1 MSSRRRQKQ
10 QERMMR
16 NFAYMFGAAIIALPL
31 LFFCFSS
38 ILNKNNSPCDLY
50 GNRNEISGRP
60 GWCST
65 KYGYDKVAIVVGNTQ
80 NSPVPK
86 LDEKSKEIITD
97 AFFSANPDEDELNL
111 PIVSA
116 STGNDLID
124 LEGEVQAPGSNMT
137 ATKNILTSN
146 FSIIEEKMETAPEK
160 DGADY
165 LNAILK
171 ASDLVKGGAKPAVIV
186 IGSGYSDSGKMNF
199 SADKLLENYAAAR
212 KRGKEHDYI
221 TSIFNADTRYYGNEL
236 ENVDIH
242 WVNLGYVVSPQM
254 PIQEYKQTEYNIYN
268 DVFKYLGVNNFDTE
282 ASSPL
287 SYSINTQHKVKTVI
301 PENVV
306 IKGKTFDINEKV
318 GRFYPDQYTLI
329 NKQEVEQYL
338 KENIVNNYNGEK
350 LVITGYIAY
359 CVETGTLSTDRANT
373 IKSILVSLGIPVNK
387 IETKG
392 MPGSPITDSKTEDD
406 RGGYTCGSILP
417 DTERRTVRIEVQ

>member
-16 NFAYMFGAAIIALPL
+16 NFVYTVGAAVIAVPL
-31 LFFCFSS
+31 LFLGFSS
-38 ILNKNNSPCDLY
+38 IIKTGNPCDLY
-50 GNRNEISGRP
+50 GNRDEISGRS

-65 KYGYDKVAIVVGNTQ
+65 RYGYDKVAIVVGNTQ

-111 PIVSA
+111 PIISA

-124 LEGEVQAPGSNMT
+124 LKGEVQAPGSNMT

-146 FSIIEEKMETAPEK
+146 FSIIEEKIGTAPNK

-171 ASDLVKGGAKPAVIV
+171 ASDLVKGGTKPAIII
-186 IGSGYSDSGKMNF
+186 IGSGYSDSGKLNF
-199 SADKLLENYAAAR
+199 STDKLLENYTAAR
-212 KRGKEHDYI
+212 KYSKEHDYI
-221 TSIFNADTRYYGNEL
+221 SSIFNSDTRYYGNEL

-242 WVNLGYVVSPQM
+242 WVNLGYVTSPQM
-254 PIQEYKQTEYNIYN
+254 PLQEYKQTEENIYN
-268 DVFKYLGVNNFDTE
+268 DVFKYLGVSKFETG
-282 ASSPL
+282 AGTLL
-287 SYSINTQHKVKTVI
+287 SYSIDTDRTVKTVI
-301 PENVV
+301 PDNVV

-318 GRFYPDQYTLI
+318 GRFHPDQFILI
-329 NKQEVEQYL
+329 NEQEVKKYL
-338 KENIVNNYNGEK
+338 KENIVDNYGGEK

-359 CVETGTLSTDRANT
+359 CVETGSLSTDRANT
-373 IKSILVSLGIPVNK
+373 IKNILISLGIPADK

-392 MPGSPITDSKTEDD
+392 MPGSPVTDDKKEDD
-406 RGGYTCGSILP
+406 RGGYTCNSVLP

>member
-31 LFFCFSS
+31 LFFGFSS
-38 ILNKNNSPCDLY
+38 IVNKSGSSCDLY
-50 GNRNEISGRP
+50 GNRDEISGHP

-116 STGNDLID
+116 STGNNLID
-124 LEGEVQAPGSNMT
+124 LKGEVQAPGSNMT

-146 FSIIEEKMETAPEK
+146 FSIIEEKMETEPEK

-171 ASDLVKGGAKPAVIV
+171 ASDMVKGGKKPAIII

-199 SADKLLENYAAAR
+199 STDKILENYTTAR
-212 KRGKEHDYI
+212 KFSKEHDYI
-221 TSIFNADTRYYGNEL
+221 TSLFSTDTRFYGNEL

-242 WVNLGYVVSPQM
+242 WVNLGYVTSPQM
-254 PIQEYKQTEYNIYN
+254 PLQEYKQTEYYIYN
-268 DVFKYLGVNNFDTE
+268 DVFKYLGANNFDTE
-282 ASSPL
+282 AGSPL
-287 SYSINTQHKVKTVI
+287 SYSINTQHTVKTVI
-301 PENVV
+301 PENVI
-306 IKGKTFDINEKV
+306 IKGKTFDINEKI

-329 NKQEVEQYL
+329 NKPEVEKYL
-338 KENIVNNYNGEK
+338 KDNIVNNYTGER

-359 CVETGTLSTDRANT
+359 CIETGTLSTDRANA
-373 IKSILVSLGIPVNK
+373 IKDILVSLGIPANK

-392 MPGSPITDSKTEDD
+392 MPGSPVTNSKEEDD
-406 RGGYTCGSILP
+406 RGGYTCNSILP